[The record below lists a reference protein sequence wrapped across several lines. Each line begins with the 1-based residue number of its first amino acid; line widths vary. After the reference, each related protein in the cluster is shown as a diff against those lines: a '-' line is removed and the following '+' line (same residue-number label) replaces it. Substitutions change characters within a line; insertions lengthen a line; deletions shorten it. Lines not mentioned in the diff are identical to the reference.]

1 MVENTENSNNES
13 SGIIATVVN
22 ENRDRNYYYSLLLD
36 ALNDRKTTDKLN
48 LAQSLD
54 RALARIAD
62 MADKP

>member
-36 ALNDRKTTDKLN
+36 ALNDRKTTNKLN

>member
-36 ALNDRKTTDKLN
+36 ALHDRKTTDKLN